1 MKINVLSCDDF
12 GNVELD
18 LDDEGQTYLIKLGF
32 ETLIHIAMDRLAEE
46 VGYENSEAR

>member
-1 MKINVLSCDDF
+1 MKIEVISCDDF

-32 ETLIHIAMDRLAEE
+32 ETLLHIAMDKLAEE
-46 VGYENSEAR
+46 VGYEDTEAR